1 MKHFIYFALLA
12 LSAHSYSAVSVIV
25 HPSNSSSFDD
35 STINRIFTGKEK
47 SFSNGNKAIPIGQ
60 DTGNPITEEFN
71 TKVLNKSSA
80 QLKAYWSKLIF
91 TGKGT
96 PPKEAANDAEVIQSV
111 SSNPDTI
118 GFVSSSAVTG
128 DVKVVKE
135 F

>member
-1 MKHFIYFALLA
+1 MKNLIYIAFMLLCA
-12 LSAHSYSAVSVIV
+12 QSYAGVAVIV

-35 STINRIFTGKEK
+35 SVINRIFTGKEK
-47 SFSNGNKAIPIGQ
+47 SFSNGSKAIPIGQ
-60 DTGNPITEEFN
+60 DAGNPVTEEFN

-111 SSNPDTI
+111 STNPDTI
-118 GFVSSSAVTG
+118 GFISSGSVTG
-128 DVKVVKE
+128 DVKVIKE

>member
-1 MKHFIYFALLA
+1 MKKLTYLAAMLLCA
-12 LSAHSYSAVSVIV
+12 QSYAGVSVIV
-25 HPSNSSSFDD
+25 HPSNNSSFDD

-60 DTGNPITEEFN
+60 ESGSAVAEEFN

-118 GFVSSSAVTG
+118 GFVSSGSVTG